1 MNPVGDITVLTIGH
15 SNHKATRL
23 MSLIRAHGV
32 TAIADVRSFPY
43 SRSNPQFN
51 RTRLQQFLKAEGISY
66 VFLGRELGGRPEDPG
81 CYVEGKVQY
90 GRLAQTSFFK
100 EGLGRVVKGAHSH
113 RIALLC
119 AEAEPLVCH
128 RAILVAQQLILAG
141 VAVSH
146 IHANGSLE
154 PHAEAMSRLIGL
166 LGLADHDLYRT
177 QEEIAADACAL
188 QAKRIA
194 YEGEAIGEKASA

>member
-1 MNPVGDITVLTIGH
+1 MSDIMVLTIGH
-15 SNHKATRL
+15 SNHAATRL
-23 MSLIRAHGV
+23 VSLLHAQGV
-32 TAIADVRSFPY
+32 TAIADVRSSPY

-51 RTRLQQFLKAEGISY
+51 RALLQESLKAEGIAY

-90 GRLAQTSFFK
+90 GRLAQTPLFK
-100 EGLGRVVKGAHSH
+100 KGLGRVFKGAGSH

-128 RAILVAQQLILAG
+128 RTILVAQELAISG
-141 VAVSH
+141 ISVGH
-146 IHANGSLE
+146 IHSDGALE
-154 PHAEAMSRLIGL
+154 AHSDAMSRLVHL
-166 LGLADHDLYRT
+166 LGLDDKDLYRT
-177 QEEIAADACAL
+177 RAEIIADACAL

-194 YEGEAIGEKASA
+194 YQDEEVSEKASA